1 MSDGVAQDL
10 WILYI
15 GVDINPWG
23 PYQPLITT
31 DHKEGEQLEDRRNV
45 GESSCN
51 SGDGTDQR
59 VQSLMF
65 MMMKRNKQRVSNTT
79 NAQQVLLPAQAFCNL
94 LLLF

>member
-1 MSDGVAQDL
+1 M
-10 WILYI
+10 
-15 GVDINPWG
+15 
-23 PYQPLITT
+23 TT

-65 MMMKRNKQRVSNTT
+65 MMMMMMMMMMIMMIVNSFIFFTH
-79 NAQQVLLPAQAFCNL
+79 
-94 LLLF
+94 